1 MILIAISSQIPN
13 PLNSSDSIWKMGG
26 GGGIHQQIK
35 AGKKRTVKLKTG
47 QLKLSSLSSRKK
59 KK

>member
-1 MILIAISSQIPN
+1 MHNNKNFKLTG
-13 PLNSSDSIWKMGG
+13 WECGG
-26 GGGIHQQIK
+26 VQQQIK
-35 AGKKRTVKLKTG
+35 SGKKGIVKLKTG

>member
-26 GGGIHQQIK
+26 GWDSESEDIII
-35 AGKKRTVKLKTG
+35 AAL
-47 QLKLSSLSSRKK
+47 LLLSQVILYVTLNSS
-59 KK
+59 